1 MENNR
6 SEKITPTTKLFA
18 GSQQQFT
25 PITPTTTTN
34 NKNKIEIRAT
44 KNKTEQTNKQTN
56 KKAGR
61 VI

>member
-25 PITPTTTTN
+25 PTTSSSPTTN
-34 NKNKIEIRAT
+34 NNKIEIEIRAT
-44 KNKTEQTNKQTN
+44 TNKTKQNKQTN
-56 KKAGR
+56 KKPG
-61 VI
+61 V